1 MLELNIS
8 NVGYCLQLCVF
19 PALENLDMNL
29 PDVEMRLVPSSFSW
43 RCGWLE
49 YELRVLSIGRIPE
62 WEYSKGL
69 LQISSGVIFE
79 PLNVT
84 DI

>member
-19 PALENLDMNL
+19 PALDNLDMNL
-29 PDVEMRLVPSSFSW
+29 PDVKMRLVPSSFRW

-62 WEYSKGL
+62 
-69 LQISSGVIFE
+69 
-79 PLNVT
+79 
-84 DI
+84 